1 MGDRS
6 GELSKF
12 YYQLKKDSAETEEE
26 RAKYEQFKEKGKNE
40 YYESFL
46 TKKK

>member
-1 MGDRS
+1 MEDKS
-6 GELSKF
+6 SELSKF

-26 RAKYEQFKEKGKNE
+26 KAKYEKLKEKGKNE

-46 TKKK
+46 KKKK